1 MTDVPT
7 PPTDPS
13 EPTDPPASPPP
24 PDLPPPPPPGSA
36 PVPAVPVGAPYP
48 VTVDF
53 DHDDV
58 VARWR
63 PLVNWLLAIPQFFI
77 VYLLGLAERALTFLS
92 FFLVLFTK
100 RIPDSIFDFRVMI
113 YRYQWRVVTFGFFMR
128 DEYPP
133 FTFDLGPNDPRTDAA
148 LVGIERPGEMNRW
161 LPLVKWLLAIP
172 HYIVLVFLWIAVV
185 FVWLITF
192 FAVIFTGRYP
202 RGMRDFVVGVARWS
216 TRVNAYVALM
226 TDAYPPFSLQ

>member
-13 EPTDPPASPPP
+13 ATPPE
-24 PDLPPPPPPGSA
+24 LPPPPPPGST
-36 PVPAVPVGAPYP
+36 PVPAVPARAAYP
-48 VTVDF
+48 VILEF
-53 DHDDV
+53 HHDDV
-58 VARWR
+58 VSRWR
-63 PLVNWLLAIPQFFI
+63 PLVNWLLAIPQFVI
-77 VYLLGLAERALTFLS
+77 VYLLAIVERALTFIS
-92 FFLVLFTK
+92 FFFVLFTT

-113 YRYQWRVVTFGFFMR
+113 YRYQWRVMSFAFFMR

-133 FTFDLGPNDPRTDAA
+133 FAFDLGPDDARSDAA
-148 LVGIERPGEMNRW
+148 VVGIERPGAMNRW

-202 RGMRDFVVGVARWS
+202 RGLRDFVVGVARWS
-216 TRVNAYVALM
+216 MRVNAYALLM
-226 TDAYPPFSLQ
+226 TDVYPPFSLE